1 MFHLIFSDGGWL
13 LVTDTMESET
23 VDKGGPLLSVYRMQ
37 EVIKSKD
44 SAKNKPHLDSNYL
57 NGDLAIRF

>member
-1 MFHLIFSDGGWL
+1 M
-13 LVTDTMESET
+13 VTETMESET

-57 NGDLAIRF
+57 NDDLAIRF